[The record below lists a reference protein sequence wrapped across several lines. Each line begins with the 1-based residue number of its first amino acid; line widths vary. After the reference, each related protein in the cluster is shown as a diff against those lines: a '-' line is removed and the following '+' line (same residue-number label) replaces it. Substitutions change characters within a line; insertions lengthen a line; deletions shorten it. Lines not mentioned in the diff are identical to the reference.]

1 MVGFVSKRAA
11 AEGRWTITLEE
22 DGDDLLLPLPEDF
35 LEAND
40 WQPGDT
46 IKWLDNEDGTW
57 QLINMR
63 TLNGGLM
70 NLKTMD

>member
-1 MVGFVSKRAA
+1 MVGFITKRAMA
-11 AEGRWTITLEE
+11 QDRWTVTIEE
-22 DGDDLLLPLPEDF
+22 DGDDWILPLPEDF

-46 IKWLDNEDGTW
+46 IKWLDNGDGTW

-63 TLNGGLM
+63 ILNDGGT
-70 NLKTMD
+70 NLNLTD